1 MHYDLKGCPICK
13 GGARMVV
20 NIQSYSRDGIIA
32 YVTCRKCGLATKCF
46 SQNTRD
52 RDTKFIEQ
60 AAEAWNERGGSD
72 DRA

>member
-13 GGARMVV
+13 GEARMVV

-46 SQNTRD
+46 S
-52 RDTKFIEQ
+52 
-60 AAEAWNERGGSD
+60 
-72 DRA
+72 